1 MISRSRSLRLRLS
14 SFLINATVMLAAF
27 AVAGALAEML
37 VRSVRPQ
44 QLILIRPDI
53 WQPVDTLGWVRRP
66 HVAAQ
71 VNMGE
76 RLVHVFTDRDG
87 YRVGRD
93 GRTEGRLRVLLL
105 GDSFM
110 EALQVEYE
118 ESLAG
123 LLEQSLSQRLDETV
137 AVRNAAVGGW
147 DPNQYLLQSRAL
159 MRRDS
164 VDLVLVALFVGNDAV
179 AERIDRFP
187 PRQPAERNRFRL
199 PRNLGRTELVRATL
213 APMNDILETRS
224 HLFVLAK
231 NRLQVLRMRLG
242 LHPLYVP
249 ATFFRTEAASDR
261 WSVTA
266 EICRDIADLASRH
279 GASALFVLIPMAFQ
293 VDSTVFLQ
301 YQRGFGIDPS
311 TVDLEQPS
319 RLLLE
324 HLSAHGLNVMDA
336 LPAFRAGHANQKRLY
351 GTVDRHLSAE
361 GHELLAQLVTPPA
374 LALLA
379 EKHAGTGVA
388 RALPR

>member
-1 MISRSRSLRLRLS
+1 MISRNRSLRLRLS
-14 SFLINATVMLAAF
+14 SFLTNATLMLAAF
-27 AVAGALAEML
+27 AVAGALAEMW

-71 VNMGE
+71 VNTGE
-76 RLVHVFTDRDG
+76 RLVHVFTDDDG

-110 EALQVEYE
+110 EALQVEHE

-123 LLEQSLSQRLDETV
+123 LLEESLSQRLDEPV

-147 DPNQYLLQSRAL
+147 DPNRYLLQSRRL
-159 MRRDS
+159 LQRDS

-179 AERIDRFP
+179 AERIERFP
-187 PRQPAERNRFRL
+187 PRQPAEPNRFRL
-199 PRNLGRTELVRATL
+199 PRKLGWTELVSATI
-213 APMNDILETRS
+213 APMNDILERRS

-231 NRLQVLRMRLG
+231 NRSQTLRMRLG
-242 LHPLYVP
+242 LHPLYMP
-249 ATFFRTEAASDR
+249 FTFFHTEAPSDR

-279 GASALFVLIPMAFQ
+279 GASALFVLIPTAFQ
-293 VDSTVFLQ
+293 VDSTLFLQ

-311 TVDLEQPS
+311 TFDLEQPN
-319 RLLLE
+319 RLLSK
-324 HLSAHGLNVMDA
+324 HLSAQGLNVMDV
-336 LPAFRAGHANQKRLY
+336 LPAFRTGHANQKRLY
-351 GTVDRHLSAE
+351 GTVDRHLSQE
-361 GHELLAQLVTPPA
+361 GHELLAQLVTSPA
-374 LALLA
+374 LAA
-379 EKHAGTGVA
+379 SRGKA
-388 RALPR
+388 RTHRGG